1 MSQNFQEIIQKSI
14 LIRQRYHELEE
25 KYHGRKWTLQ
35 EDVLWYLSDSGLV
48 ARNIMSEENIWPK
61 ADSREELEHK
71 LAENIWWLIDI
82 AHRSDIDIEQ
92 ALEKFFQKTY
102 QKIGL

>member
-35 EDVLWYLSDSGLV
+35 EDVL
-48 ARNIMSEENIWPK
+48 
-61 ADSREELEHK
+61 
-71 LAENIWWLIDI
+71 
-82 AHRSDIDIEQ
+82 
-92 ALEKFFQKTY
+92 
-102 QKIGL
+102 